1 MKAYQDALAA
11 TSHHHAPWYV
21 IPANRKWVRDLV
33 VSAILVNTL
42 ERLRMRYPPAPEG
55 LDKVK
60 LD

>member
-1 MKAYQDALAA
+1 
-11 TSHHHAPWYV
+11 
-21 IPANRKWVRDLV
+21 VRDLV
-33 VSAILVNTL
+33 VSAILVHTL